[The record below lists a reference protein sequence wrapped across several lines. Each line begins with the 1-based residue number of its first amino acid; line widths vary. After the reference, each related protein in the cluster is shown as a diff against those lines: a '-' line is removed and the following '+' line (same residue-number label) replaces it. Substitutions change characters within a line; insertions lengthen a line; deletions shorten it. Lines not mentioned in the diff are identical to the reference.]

1 MTSALDMSLDD
12 LIKNNKQVGRGGGGG
27 GGGGGAG
34 GRGGRGGGVRRS
46 TANNGAGYGGGGN
59 MGPSRRQFARSA
71 ARPTPYATAKA
82 VHRAPTDGAW
92 QHDLYDEAA
101 AVVPSSRSLG
111 IETGTKLYISN
122 LDYGVSNDD
131 IKVSLITL
139 QAFSLIELEFRLQ
152 EAH

>member
-71 ARPTPYATAKA
+71 ARPTPYATAK
-82 VHRAPTDGAW
+82 VNM
-92 QHDLYDEAA
+92 LYP
-101 AVVPSSRSLG
+101 VRSFIQLVA
-111 IETGTKLYISN
+111 I
-122 LDYGVSNDD
+122 
-131 IKVSLITL
+131 
-139 QAFSLIELEFRLQ
+139 RLQ
-152 EAH
+152 EGIRKRRRERRRIALVL